1 MEFIQLAINIMC
13 MQIFFPDHLFVTLLF
28 QADYQR
34 AFQEIIFGDIRNADI
49 SKISSL
55 LKQGVDP
62 NIYNKVGLLNNI
74 TALLMQSLE

>member
-1 MEFIQLAINIMC
+1 MMC
-13 MQIFFPDHLFVTLLF
+13 MKVLFPDHLFVPLLF

-34 AFQEIIFGDIRNADI
+34 TFQEIMFGDIQNAYI

-62 NIYNKVGLLNNI
+62 NVYNKVGLLNN
-74 TALLMQSLE
+74 TYYSLISVTT

>member
-1 MEFIQLAINIMC
+1 MC
-13 MQIFFPDHLFVTLLF
+13 MQVFFPDHLFVPLLF

-34 AFQEIIFGDIRNADI
+34 TFQEIVFGDLHSADI

-62 NIYNKVGLLNNI
+62 NVYNKVGLLNNI
-74 TALLMQSLE
+74 TTLLV

>member
-74 TALLMQSLE
+74 TTLLVLV

>member
-1 MEFIQLAINIMC
+1 MY
-13 MQIFFPDHLFVTLLF
+13 IFRDHLFVPLLF

-34 AFQEIIFGDIRNADI
+34 TFQEIVFGDIRNADI

-74 TALLMQSLE
+74 ITFLA